1 MQTGF
6 TGTTRW
12 NGQKKIFFYSESR
25 RVERRIH
32 KAEYSRASGL
42 LIDIQSLAEKVRDGL
57 LL

>member
-1 MQTGF
+1 ME
-6 TGTTRW
+6 W
-12 NGQKKIFFYSESR
+12 AKEVFFYSESR